1 MYSLREILTNIGQE
15 YRLLGKPVNFAT
27 NFSPLF
33 EAKKDSV
40 CWMRAQGSEAIKIIE
55 NSPANI
61 LICTEMDIS
70 DQILK
75 NKTLV
80 FVKNPHTAYLRLLSN
95 MFAHT
100 LRAQKGIHPSAILS
114 PDAKIGSNPS
124 IGPYVI
130 IGACTIGD
138 NCIIKSHSVIH
149 DKALIGS
156 NVLISEHCNIGGNG
170 FGFIRN
176 ECDELENMPHI
187 GSVVIEDNVAI
198 FPYSNIDSSTLGETR
213 IGRGTKI
220 DHYCHIGHN
229 SKIGSNNLIT
239 PNVTILGGVQL
250 GNECIVGSGTAFRD
264 GVVVGNKVTIG
275 MSSVIT
281 KNIGDNEV
289 WVGSPAR
296 PIDEFK
302 LLQIRLCELTQGSS

>member
-1 MYSLREILTNIGQE
+1 MYSLREILSNIGHE
-15 YRLLGKPVNFAT
+15 YRIQGKKDNFVT

-33 EAKKDSV
+33 EAKRGSL
-40 CWMRAQGSEAIKIIE
+40 CWIRAQDSEAIKIVE

-61 LICTEMDIS
+61 LICREMEIS
-70 DQILK
+70 NQSLK
-75 NKTLV
+75 KKTLI
-80 FVKNPHTAYLRLLSN
+80 FVANPHIAYLRLLSN
-95 MFAHT
+95 MFAHS
-100 LRAQKGIHPSAILS
+100 LRAEPGIHPSAIIS
-114 PDAKIGSNPS
+114 PYAKIGINPS
-124 IGPYVI
+124 VGPYVI

-138 NCIIKSHSVIH
+138 NCTIKSHAVIH
-149 DKALIGS
+149 DRAQIGS
-156 NVLISEHCNIGGNG
+156 NVIISEHCNIGGDG

-176 ECDELENMPHI
+176 ERDELENMLHI
-187 GSVVIEDNVAI
+187 GSVVLEDDVAI
-198 FPYSNIDSSTLGETR
+198 FPYTNIDRSTLGETR
-213 IGRGTKI
+213 VGRGTKI

-250 GNECIVGSGTAFRD
+250 GNECIVGCGTAFRD
-264 GVVVGNKVTIG
+264 GVVVGNEVTIG

-296 PIDEFK
+296 RIDEFK
-302 LLQIRLCELTQGSS
+302 LLQLRLFDLLQGS